1 MKDLRSNIKEFLLKT
16 YPHIKIEERGDC
28 LWLSEIGKSHED
40 IRKSLERELPS
51 HSLNLKPDKD
61 GFLLEWKDSKKG
73 EVHEKDHRGIGKNLR
88 IFDFDPLIGA
98 GMPIWLERGHLIKEE
113 IKNYINRIQRNNGIA
128 IVSTPELGKKE
139 LYKTSGHWDHY
150 QENMFPSLSLEGEG
164 EYILRPMTCPHHI
177 ILYKK
182 QKRHEKQ
189 LPIAF
194 GENARLHRYEYSG
207 GLFGLERTRCM
218 ELIDTHLFCAKNQI
232 FESLDK
238 VFGIIQDIK
247 EAFEIEYHSIVLS
260 LRDVNDKDKFFD
272 DENLWSLA
280 EGSLKEFL
288 DSKKI
293 EYVEGIGDAA
303 FYGPKIDFQIET
315 YAGKIITISTIQL
328 DFSLPQKFELKY
340 TGMDEKDHEP
350 IMIHVGIIGTLERF
364 IAYLLERNNGWLPF
378 WLSPTQVTLIP
389 VNRDSHLDS
398 VRKLENFYRS
408 KNIRVEVDQSDLS
421 LGKKIAKAIEKR
433 SFGFMIVGDKEA
445 QELNVA
451 DPEHLNEMAKIGWE
465 SQMSRITK
473 SRNKELNGKVSEE
486 KYPKDHID
494 FLRWAYEK

>member
-1 MKDLRSNIKEFLLKT
+1 MKDLRSRIKVFLSKKYPNIQ
-16 YPHIKIEERGDC
+16 IEEKGDF
-28 LWLSEIGKSHED
+28 LHFSEIGKSYED
-40 IRKSLERELPS
+40 IGESLKNEFPS
-51 HSLNLKPDKD
+51 IFFNLKPNKN
-61 GFLLEWKDSKKG
+61 GFLMEWEDSKKR
-73 EVHEKDHRGIGKNLR
+73 EVHEKDHRGIGKNLK

-98 GMPIWLERGHLIKEE
+98 GMPIWLEKGYLIKEE
-113 IKNYINRIQRNNGIA
+113 IKNYINRIQRNNGIT

-139 LYKTSGHWDHY
+139 LYQTSGHWDHY

-218 ELIDTHLFCAKNQI
+218 ELIDTHLFCAKGQI
-232 FESLDK
+232 FESLNK
-238 VFGIIQDIK
+238 VFRIIQDMK

-260 LRDVNDKDKFFD
+260 LRDVKNKDKFFN
-272 DENLWSLA
+272 DENLWNLS
-280 EGSLKEFL
+280 ENSLKEFL
-288 DSKKI
+288 NNKKI

-303 FYGPKIDFQIET
+303 FYGPKIDFQIKT

-328 DFSLPQKFELKY
+328 DFSLPKKFELKY
-340 TGMDEKDHEP
+340 TGCDEKDYEP

-378 WLSPTQVTLIP
+378 WLSPIQITLIP
-389 VNRDSHLDS
+389 VNKDSHLDS
-398 VRKLENFYRS
+398 VKKLENFYKS

-445 QELNVA
+445 QELNIS
-451 DPEHLNEMAKIGWE
+451 DPKHLNKIAKMGWE

-473 SRNKELNGKVSEE
+473 SRNKELNRKVSEE